1 MNFPSLFSLLF
12 SEFMQS
18 KPSHREQR
26 AETSF
31 SSWISFFRKD
41 LLLRQGPNESKFP
54 TSFPGRTGWVS
65 REKLGGDAGRP
76 DRSGHSGSRFRSVP
90 VGGIWG
96 PRRRRGGIL
105 GSRRNT
111 GKNRSGRSRPAP
123 LLLDQGKGQY
133 GFNANLLA
141 QKSASRS
148 LISKAQINVPGGF
161 SFPFFGIFSPSILKE
176 RGPTSKNREEKK
188 KPNNQAPNPQRRG

>member
-1 MNFPSLFSLLF
+1 MPS
-12 SEFMQS
+12 
-18 KPSHREQR
+18 PHRM
-26 AETSF
+26 
-31 SSWISFFRKD
+31 
-41 LLLRQGPNESKFP
+41 G
-54 TSFPGRTGWVS
+54 FPGKPRRRCGADGPLWPLRDRRPARS
-65 REKLGGDAGRP
+65 SGGT
-76 DRSGHSGSRFRSVP
+76 
-90 VGGIWG
+90 WG

-105 GSRRNT
+105 SSRRNT

-161 SFPFFGIFSPSILKE
+161 FFPFSVFFFPSILKE
-176 RGPTSKNREEKK
+176 SKNREKK
-188 KPNNQAPNPQRRG
+188 KKKKKRQTLRGEDNMGLYECFIGNCCITF